1 MAKSSVILAAAL
13 KAGATSI
20 ISPAQAVIRNQDS
33 ATQTLEDNFT
43 LVAGRDYFRDKRH
56 CGRLKIW
63 RDLHP
68 SWGTCRH
75 RGRWP

>member
-33 ATQTLEDNFT
+33 ASQTLEDNF
-43 LVAGRDYFRDKRH
+43 
-56 CGRLKIW
+56 
-63 RDLHP
+63 DLTHEERILRV
-68 SWGTCRH
+68 GN
-75 RGRWP
+75 GK